1 MRHAKKQENMIHTQE
16 KKNQSIESVP
26 EEDQTLDLL
35 NKEPN
40 RTLQGPLKK
49 KGPSLSPASCL

>member
-40 RTLQGPLKK
+40 RTLQGPLK
-49 KGPSLSPASCL
+49 